1 MLEPVPTPARPFL
14 RQSAETAVRRIPR
27 GAAIVAAPGCGTPE
41 TLLTALATY
50 AEQLGRPT
58 LYSGLQLGAYPFLAA
73 AAAGHLRYRTWH
85 PYGPARAALEPGK
98 VDYVPARGSAIPA
111 LLDDWSTSVAL
122 VRVSPPDRNGWC
134 SLGPSASYVCHAV
147 ARAELVL
154 AEVDPL
160 TPRTTGDSMVHVS
173 RLDVMVEAD
182 TPPCYFPAAARD
194 AVSDRVAEHV
204 LDLLPDS
211 PTLQL
216 GIGAVPEA
224 LTAFLAD
231 SAVGPVRFVG
241 MANDAMVGLF
251 ERGILR
257 WGDIGERP
265 AISAAELMGTRTLM
279 DFADGNPSIVMRDS
293 RASHAPRALAAIPRL
308 VAINSAVEV
317 DLAGQVGSELVG
329 RRQVSGIGG
338 SADFV
343 EAGFGSDGGLSVIAL
358 PSTTPDG
365 RHSRIVPRL
374 GADVVSLARHTP
386 DAVVTEHGVAWL
398 RGRTEAERV
407 EALVSVAHPDH
418 RAHLLADPE
427 EKP

>member
-1 MLEPVPTPARPFL
+1 MLGHLSTQRA
-14 RQSAETAVRRIPR
+14 ADAVRRIAP
-27 GAAIVAAPGCGTPE
+27 GASIVAAPGCGTPE
-41 TLLTALATY
+41 TLLTALGEHADG
-50 AEQLGRPT
+50 LGRPT
-58 LYSGLQLGAYPFLAA
+58 LYSGLQLGAYPFLPA

-98 VDYVPARGSAIPA
+98 VDYVPARGSAVPA
-111 LLDDWSTSVAL
+111 LLDEWATSVAL

-147 ARAELVL
+147 ARAGLVL
-154 AEVDPL
+154 AEVDEQ

-173 RLDVMVEAD
+173 QLDVLVDAD
-182 TPPCYFPAAARD
+182 TPACYFPAAPRD
-194 AVSDRVAEHV
+194 ATSDRVAEHV
-204 LDLLPDS
+204 LGLLPEA

-224 LTAFLAD
+224 LTAFLAGSD
-231 SAVGPVRFVG
+231 LGAVRFVG
-241 MANDAMVGLF
+241 MANDAMVPLF

-257 WGDIGERP
+257 WSDIGDRP

-293 RASHAPRALAAIPRL
+293 RISHAPRALAAIPRL

-358 PSTTPDG
+358 SSTTPDG
-365 RHSRIVPRL
+365 RHSRIVRRL

-386 DAVVTEHGVAWL
+386 DVVVTEHGIAWL
-398 RGRTEAERV
+398 RGRTEAERT
-407 EALVSVAHPDH
+407 EALVAVAHPDH
-418 RAHLLADPE
+418 RAQLLADPQE
-427 EKP
+427 DR